1 MRGNQ
6 DIGDQVS
13 NNDEDFYTRYASPGP
28 RRPDGEPDGSDDA
41 GSEGAT
47 GAAPRPP
54 TEAEAGELT
63 VAHGEPA
70 SEADSDE
77 TLEVSPDVLGAA
89 VAGQRPREASQHA
102 APPSERPPAPDAYGW
117 GTPGGGRHGYD
128 ARPPQAPTPP
138 TPQAPRRSPTP
149 PEAPLVGPP
158 PVRERGAAGHPPA
171 GPASG
176 PQSVAPESRRSP
188 EPPWAPPPRPER
200 SAGPNS
206 GPIQLPE
213 GPDSP
218 QLGGESP
225 GERRTQ
231 AYPPRRAQ
239 VNPQRPPLDPRQQGG
254 RAGYPTEY
262 LPREQSLDR
271 GRQTDFS
278 VGSMRAQIREAELVR
293 PHKPEPEKGW
303 RKALRRTTGINLGPS
318 PAEREWKDLERRLKA
333 NLRGAYLIAVMQIK
347 GGVSKTTTTVGLG
360 AALARYRDDKVV
372 AIDGNPARGNLA
384 ERIDHPSQ
392 NTWRSLISDDNLNA
406 YSDFRFH
413 LGKDSTS
420 GLEVLGSDP
429 GDEVIQ
435 GWQLTEAWQRLQ
447 RQYPVGLIDCG
458 NQMADDVTAAVLQ
471 MADAVVVVS
480 TTRLDGAKYA
490 QDTLNWLLAHGYPHL
505 VRSAVMVISNVT
517 KIAADTAVRNLHED
531 FERVVRAVHTIPY
544 DPHLHEATAIDFD
557 RLKPETRR
565 AFIEAAASLA
575 DGFAG
580 AADRDP
586 GSLGR
591 PGPTE
596 WRR

>member
-1 MRGNQ
+1 MRGNP

-13 NNDEDFYTRYASPGP
+13 NNNDEDFYTRYASPQP
-28 RRPDGEPDGSDDA
+28 RQPDGEPEASDEPGSA
-41 GSEGAT
+41 
-47 GAAPRPP
+47 GAAEAVPSPP
-54 TEAEAGELT
+54 EVEAGEKP
-63 VAHGEPA
+63 VALGETA
-70 SEADSDE
+70 SDADADAE
-77 TLEVSPDVLGAA
+77 MTAAVSPDVRGAA
-89 VAGQRPREASQHA
+89 TAGQRTREGSQHA
-102 APPSERPPAPDAYGW
+102 APSERPPAPDAYGW
-117 GTPGGGRHGYD
+117 GTPGGRHGYD
-128 ARPPQAPTPP
+128 ARPPQTPP
-138 TPQAPRRSPTP
+138 APQAPRRSQTP
-149 PEAPLVGPP
+149 PEPPLVGPP
-158 PVRERGAAGHPPA
+158 PVRERGTSAVPPA

-176 PQSVAPESRRSP
+176 PQHVAPEARRAP
-188 EPPWAPPPRPER
+188 EPPPWGAPPRPER
-200 SAGPNS
+200 LTGPNS

-213 GPDSP
+213 GPDTSRP
-218 QLGGESP
+218 AAEAP
-225 GERRTQ
+225 VERRPQ
-231 AYPPRRAQ
+231 PYPPPRRAP
-239 VNPQRPPLDPRQQGG
+239 VNPPGPQPDPRQQGG

-262 LPREQSLDR
+262 LPREQHLDR

-392 NTWRSLISDDNLNA
+392 NTWRSLINDDNLNA